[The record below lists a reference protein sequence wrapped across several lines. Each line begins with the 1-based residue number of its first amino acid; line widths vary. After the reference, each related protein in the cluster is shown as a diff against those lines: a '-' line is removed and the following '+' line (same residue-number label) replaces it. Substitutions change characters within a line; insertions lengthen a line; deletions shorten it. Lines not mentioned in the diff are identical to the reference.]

1 MPYRVFLLQRI
12 QDAYDAMA
20 ENERE
25 SVDALLSETGLSA
38 ILAARSTRRVDRKDN
53 REIWGPLT
61 H

>member
-1 MPYRVFLLQRI
+1 
-12 QDAYDAMA
+12 MA